1 MFLCGNNTSQRFV
14 LSHIHEEVQINNNI
28 GKAIMLIVIP
38 VNSVTNIIMV
48 LDVSKVSK
56 IGNNEDKLK
65 VNIHSDKK
73 SGNHGT
79 LFYYVGLVVL
89 YESLLMIYDL
99 ELLSDHIIIMIIHVG
114 TFGIIKYNQIS
125 PIYTTQFIVRVVIDN
140 MTKKDIHII

>member
-1 MFLCGNNTSQRFV
+1 
-14 LSHIHEEVQINNNI
+14 
-28 GKAIMLIVIP
+28 MLIVIS
-38 VNSVTNIIMV
+38 VNSVTNISVTNIITV

-56 IGNNEDKLK
+56 IGNNEDKLE

-73 SGNHGT
+73 CGNHGT

-99 ELLSDHIIIMIIHVG
+99 ELLSEHIIIMIIHVG
-114 TFGIIKYNQIS
+114 TFGIIKYHQIS
-125 PIYTTQFIVRVVIDN
+125 PMYTTQFIVRVVIDN

>member
-1 MFLCGNNTSQRFV
+1 MGIILLRF
-14 LSHIHEEVQINNNI
+14 LSHIHEEVQINSNI
-28 GKAIMLIVIP
+28 AKAIMLIVIP
-38 VNSVTNIIMV
+38 VNSVTNIITV

-89 YESLLMIYDL
+89 
-99 ELLSDHIIIMIIHVG
+99 
-114 TFGIIKYNQIS
+114 
-125 PIYTTQFIVRVVIDN
+125 
-140 MTKKDIHII
+140 

>member
-1 MFLCGNNTSQRFV
+1 MGIILLRFFLSR
-14 LSHIHEEVQINNNI
+14 IHEVQINNNI

-38 VNSVTNIIMV
+38 VNSVTNIITV

-79 LFYYVGLVVL
+79 L
-89 YESLLMIYDL
+89 
-99 ELLSDHIIIMIIHVG
+99 IML
-114 TFGIIKYNQIS
+114 
-125 PIYTTQFIVRVVIDN
+125 D
-140 MTKKDIHII
+140 